1 MADFK
6 LTSCERNVTSLGL
19 ELRRGAHRRLSW
31 VRSAGSRTHGPATL
45 ASPLNFLLLS
55 SLRLLPTPVCI
66 PLRVQPHPGSRG
78 APGARTAPEL
88 PSPLHTSQTGAPTRF
103 TTHIHAVQV
112 PSTLAHRCL
121 HSLPPLRL
129 APLCSRPPAH
139 HSALASKSWPVLPHA
154 HPLPAPCPPL
164 FFHSNHA
171 PDLLC
176 LQFPTQDLLHGSG
189 DKFKFPPS

>member
-6 LTSCERNVTSLGL
+6 LMSCECNVTSLGL
-19 ELRRGAHRRLSW
+19 VLRRGGHRRLSW
-31 VRSAGSRTHGPATL
+31 VRRAGSRPHGPATV

-88 PSPLHTSQTGAPTRF
+88 PFPLHTYQTGAPTRF
-103 TTHIHAVQV
+103 TTHILGVQV

-121 HSLPPLRL
+121 HSLPSSHAGPTVQ
-129 APLCSRPPAH
+129 PSPSPSLCSGPEVLAC
-139 HSALASKSWPVLPHA
+139 LASCTPP
-154 HPLPAPCPPL
+154 PAPCPPL

-189 DKFKFPPS
+189 DEFEFPPS